1 MFFNTKLIVEGAE
14 ILDDTI
20 IFTLTDKNYVKVK
33 FIDEVKRVFLDG
45 KELEF
50 VGRSITFSNY
60 DIENMK
66 VLSLLYTADQSIVDF
81 YKLKEDPYLNNFYH
95 FKIKAEK
102 PDLTFDQLVF
112 NSMNFNKQLVRK
124 FYSI

>member
-1 MFFNTKLIVEGAE
+1 MFFNTKLIFGGAE

-33 FIDEVKRVFLDG
+33 FIDEVKRAFLDG

-50 VGRSITFSNY
+50 IDNFLYFPY
-60 DIENMK
+60 DPQTMK
-66 VLSLLYTADQSIVDF
+66 VFSLLYTVDQSIVDF
-81 YKLKEDPYLNNFYH
+81 YKLKDPYLNNFYH

-112 NSMNFNKQLVRK
+112 NSQNYNKYLVREL
-124 FYSI
+124 YSI